1 MSGHPLVSGLNAT
14 NFNELRKIF
23 SGEVKPDRVAST
35 GLSPNIT
42 GTKDFSV
49 TGSPTSSAAIAEYLL
64 DLHLSGVTHYEVK
77 QPVLRV
83 TRVTN
88 PLYDAPFD
96 LNRVDKVLTTAT
108 MIADSGV
115 PANFVLGLT
124 ELAAACSRHTFVN
137 GNGYMVRPDFLGLKF
152 GWLKDAPSS
161 ETLGTSKNQYTL
173 EYKFGLYDVE
183 TYGQPI

>member
-1 MSGHPLVSGLNAT
+1 MGGHPLISGLSQENI
-14 NFNELRKIF
+14 NQLRKIF
-23 SGEVKPDRVAST
+23 SGEEKPDRDEST
-35 GLSPNIT
+35 GFTAKIT

-49 TGSPTSSAAIAEYLL
+49 TGSPTSSAAKAEYLL

-115 PANFVLGLT
+115 PANFVLGLSQ
-124 ELAAACSRHTFVN
+124 LAAACSSQTFVN
-137 GNGYMVRPDFLGLKF
+137 GNGYMVRPDFLGFKF

-183 TYGQPI
+183 AYGQPI